1 MTIWDSIFR
10 AIFGTRGSTTRPRPA
25 PQRPTGGGATP
36 APRPQP
42 TPPTPTPP
50 TPTPPP
56 LPPPIAQPDP
66 APTPPAPPQPQPPP
80 AQPSVPVATIELGC
94 VDAEVSDQSCAT
106 YIGEV
111 ERTTRARLA
120 DIRDTLD
127 KVVTKR
133 LPAAPADAMSIAQVQ
148 QGLSALG
155 FFPSGRADGI
165 CGYRT
170 QSAIRLFQEY
180 LRVYDRQDIVP
191 DGKFGPRTAAHLQ
204 RWLSSGQRPDWRQRP
219 GEYDAWL
226 GLLGRV
232 KQDYIANPGPLTQKV
247 NAFTDASD
255 TVKPADWDVSG
266 PGNIHLIG
274 VRRGQFNNKFDDIFV
289 LLMKGLVFKFQGSTE
304 PGHSSHA
311 EGPPFLVPGQH
322 KYHFGW
328 HQRSYL
334 ALRPLGP
341 GVLII
346 RGGDDNRLDQADIHK
361 PLSPNATINIHW
373 GGRGMAGDVNNW
385 SEGCQVINGS
395 VYLNPAGE
403 IVNCQSFAAVR
414 SGEPQTPGSGKT
426 RGAYNLLVDLVTALS
441 GDMPSN
447 TVRYTLLKE
456 PDLALA
462 PELEQAL
469 NDARAQVM
477 HMAT

>member
-1 MTIWDSIFR
+1 
-10 AIFGTRGSTTRPRPA
+10 
-25 PQRPTGGGATP
+25 
-36 APRPQP
+36 
-42 TPPTPTPP
+42 
-50 TPTPPP
+50 
-56 LPPPIAQPDP
+56 
-66 APTPPAPPQPQPPP
+66 
-80 AQPSVPVATIELGC
+80 VATIELGC
-94 VDAEVSDQSCAT
+94 VDAEVSDETCAAFLT
-106 YIGEV
+106 EV
-111 ERTTRARLA
+111 ERTTRVRLA
-120 DIRDTLD
+120 DIRDTPD

-133 LPAAPADAMSIAQVQ
+133 LPAAPGGAMTIAQVQ
-148 QGLSALG
+148 QGLTSLG
-155 FFPSGRADGI
+155 FFPGGRVDGI

-170 QSAIRLFQEY
+170 QSAIRLFQEFV
-180 LRVYDRQDIVP
+180 RASENQDIVP

-204 RWLSSGQRPDWRQRP
+204 RWLNSGQRPDWRQTP
-219 GEYDAWL
+219 GAYEAWL
-226 GLLGRV
+226 GLLERV
-232 KQDYIANPGPLTQKV
+232 KQNYIAEPGPLTQKV
-247 NAFTDASD
+247 NAFEGASD
-255 TVKPADWDVSG
+255 TLKPVDWDTRG

-274 VRRGQFNNKFDDIFV
+274 VRRSQFTNKFDDIFV
-289 LLMKGLVFKFQGSTE
+289 LLIKGLVFMFQGSTE
-304 PGHSSHA
+304 PGHSSHP

-346 RGGDDNRLDQADIHK
+346 RGGADGRLDQADIDK
-361 PLSPNATINIHW
+361 PLAPNATINIHW

-395 VYLNPAGE
+395 VYLNPAGQ
-403 IVNCQSFAAVR
+403 IVSCQSFAAVR

-426 RGAYNLLVDLVTALS
+426 RGAYNVLVDLVTALS

-462 PELEQAL
+462 PELEQTL
-469 NDARAQVM
+469 NGARASVLD
-477 HMAT
+477 MAT

>member
-1 MTIWDSIFR
+1 M
-10 AIFGTRGSTTRPRPA
+10 GSTP
-25 PQRPTGGGATP
+25 
-36 APRPQP
+36 
-42 TPPTPTPP
+42 
-50 TPTPPP
+50 
-56 LPPPIAQPDP
+56 
-66 APTPPAPPQPQPPP
+66 
-80 AQPSVPVATIELGC
+80 TIELGC
-94 VDAEVSDQSCAT
+94 VDADISDANCAAFLS
-106 YIGEV
+106 EV
-111 ERTTRARLA
+111 ERTTRVALA
-120 DIRDTLD
+120 DIRDTPD

-133 LPAAPADAMSIAQVQ
+133 LAPMPSGAMSIAQVQ
-148 QGLSALG
+148 QALAAIG
-155 FFPSGRADGI
+155 FFPSGRVDGI

-170 QSAIRLFQEY
+170 QSAIRLFQEFV
-180 LRVYDRQDIVP
+180 RTAENQDIVP

-204 RWLSSGQRPDWRQRP
+204 RWVNSGQRPDWRQRP
-219 GEYDAWL
+219 GEYEAWL
-226 GLLGRV
+226 GLLERV
-232 KQDYIANPGPLTQKV
+232 KENYIAEPGPLTQKV
-247 NAFTDASD
+247 NAFQGASD
-255 TVKPADWDVSG
+255 TLKPADWDTSG

-274 VRRGQFNNKFDDIFV
+274 VRRSQFTNKFDDIFV

-304 PGHSSHA
+304 PGHSSHP

-334 ALRPLGP
+334 ALRPQGP
-341 GVLII
+341 GVLVI
-346 RGGDDNRLDQADIHK
+346 RGGADGRLDLADIDK
-361 PLSPNATINIHW
+361 PLTPNATINIHW

-441 GDMPSN
+441 GDMQSN

-456 PDLALA
+456 PDLVLA
-462 PELEQAL
+462 PELEQGL
-469 NDARAQVM
+469 NAARASVVD
-477 HMAT
+477 MAT

>member
-1 MTIWDSIFR
+1 
-10 AIFGTRGSTTRPRPA
+10 
-25 PQRPTGGGATP
+25 
-36 APRPQP
+36 
-42 TPPTPTPP
+42 
-50 TPTPPP
+50 
-56 LPPPIAQPDP
+56 
-66 APTPPAPPQPQPPP
+66 
-80 AQPSVPVATIELGC
+80 
-94 VDAEVSDQSCAT
+94 
-106 YIGEV
+106 V
-111 ERTTRARLA
+111 ERTTRVRLA
-120 DIRDTLD
+120 DIRDTPD

-133 LPAAPADAMSIAQVQ
+133 LPAAPAGAMTIAQVQ
-148 QGLSALG
+148 QGLASLG
-155 FFPSGRADGI
+155 FFPGGKADGI

-170 QSAIRLFQEY
+170 QSAIRLFQEF
-180 LRVYDRQDIVP
+180 LRAYERQDIVP

-204 RWLSSGQRPDWRQRP
+204 RWLSSGQRPDWRQTP

-226 GLLGRV
+226 SLLERV
-232 KQDYIANPGPLTQKV
+232 KQNYIAEPGPLTQKV
-247 NAFTDASD
+247 NAFEGASD
-255 TVKPADWDVSG
+255 TLKPAEWDTSG

-274 VRRGQFNNKFDDIFV
+274 VRRSQFNNKFDDIFV

-304 PGHSSHA
+304 PGHSSHP

-334 ALRPLGP
+334 ALRPQGP
-341 GVLII
+341 GVLVI
-346 RGGDDNRLDQADIHK
+346 RGGADGRLDQEDIGK
-361 PLSPNATINIHW
+361 PLTPNATINIHW

-403 IVNCQSFAAVR
+403 IVSCQSFAAVR

-441 GDMPSN
+441 CDMPSN
-447 TVRYTLLKE
+447 TVRYTLFKE
-456 PDLALA
+456 GDLSLA

-469 NDARAQVM
+469 NGARASVLD
-477 HMAT
+477 MAT